1 MLSEKFEHT
10 PARSFM
16 PKTILIVEDNELSM
30 RLFSDLLQANGY
42 DTIQSFDGSDAI
54 ELAKKKQPNLII
66 MDIQLPEI
74 SGIEITNLIKSDP
87 RLAHIPIIA
96 VTAFA
101 SKGNKESIMK
111 SGFSAYITKPV
122 SIPNFLECVANFTA

>member
-1 MLSEKFEHT
+1 
-10 PARSFM
+10 M

-87 RLAHIPIIA
+87 R
-96 VTAFA
+96 
-101 SKGNKESIMK
+101 
-111 SGFSAYITKPV
+111 
-122 SIPNFLECVANFTA
+122 